1 MTRRDYLNPPI
12 EEAVCEF
19 RFAPSTEW
27 NLTVPGLV
35 YEKIRDFYPGEPRQQ
50 NLIAA
55 EILARKI
62 PTDPEITTRTSVTKL
77 LFSSVDTK
85 RLVGVGPDL
94 LSVHSL
100 RPYEGWDDFK
110 KRIDQALKAYLE
122 VSKPVGVTRIALR
135 YINRIIIPFVDA
147 VQLEE
152 YFTLS
157 PQVPDGIPSNMS
169 GFVTRLESIYDD
181 IPVRLV
187 IVLTDAEVREGQADF
202 ILDLDISQDWTEKSL
217 SLEEVL
223 SNLHELKQRQRQV
236 FENLITD
243 STRELFGVK

>member
-55 EILARKI
+55 EIFAGKI
-62 PTDPEITTRTSVTKL
+62 PTNPEVTTRTSLTKL

-100 RPYEGWDDFK
+100 RPYEGWGDFK
-110 KRIDQALKAYLE
+110 KRIDQALEAYLE

-135 YINRIIIPFVDA
+135 YINRIVIPFVDV

-152 YFTLS
+152 YFTSS
-157 PQVPDGIPSNMS
+157 PQIPDGIPSNMS
-169 GFVTRLESIYDD
+169 GFVTRIESVYDD
-181 IPVRLV
+181 IPIRLA
-187 IVLTDAEVREGQADF
+187 IVLTDAEVHERQADF
-202 ILDLDISQDWTEKSL
+202 MLDLDISQDWIEKPL
-217 SLEEVL
+217 SLEEAL
-223 SNLHELKQRQRQV
+223 SNLHELKQRQGQV

-243 STRELFGVK
+243 NTRSLFGVK

>member
-35 YEKIRDFYPGEPRQQ
+35 YEKIRDSYPGEPRQQ

-55 EILARKI
+55 EILAGKM
-62 PTDPEITTRTSVTKL
+62 PTNPEVTAKMSFTKL

-100 RPYEGWDDFK
+100 RPYEGWGDFK

-135 YINRIIIPFVDA
+135 YINRIVIPSVESVEIYD
-147 VQLEE
+147 
-152 YFTLS
+152 YFTAY
-157 PQVPDGIPSNMS
+157 PQIPDGIPSHMS
-169 GFVTRLESIYDD
+169 GFLTRTESIYDD
-181 IPVRLV
+181 IPVKLV
-187 IVLTDAEVREGQADF
+187 IILADTEAPKGQIVF
-202 ILDLDISQDWTEKSL
+202 MLDLDVSQDWTEKSL
-217 SLEEVL
+217 SLEEAV
-223 SNLHELKQRQRQV
+223 SSLHELKEREGRV
-236 FENLITD
+236 FETLITD
-243 STRELFGVK
+243 RTRELFDVK